1 MIKNVLAGFGLLGLR
16 LFVAYEFFEAGLE
29 K

>member
-16 LFVAYEFFEAGLE
+16 LFIAYEFFEA
-29 K
+29 